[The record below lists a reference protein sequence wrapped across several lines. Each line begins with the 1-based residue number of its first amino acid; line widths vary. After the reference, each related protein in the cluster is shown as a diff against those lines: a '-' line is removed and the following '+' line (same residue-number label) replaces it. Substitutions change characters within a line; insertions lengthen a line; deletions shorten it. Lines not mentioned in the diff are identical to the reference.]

1 MNLTKLLDILK
12 DLAVIIF
19 GLTIALLVAE
29 GLLRLKNSDMSNYDI
44 EMWKYSNELKQLSE
58 NELIGHIH
66 KKNSSSMLQ
75 SVEIRTNSL
84 GLRGDESLLTCCD
97 RSVLFLGSSIT
108 LGWGVQEKFTV
119 SEVLNSKFQ
128 NKIAFLNGG
137 IGNYNT
143 VRYVN
148 NYLNNLSGIKPET
161 IIIQYFINDAEK
173 LVINQ
178 GNFFLKNS
186 QLAVTLWSVYQKTKA
201 SLEGVSL
208 EEYYKQVYKE
218 DSQGFIEMQNALD
231 QIMEHSIE
239 NDVRVIVAMTPDIHS
254 MNPYK
259 FNYIHDIMEKESYQ
273 RGFEFIDLLDSF
285 LEIDDSVDIF
295 AMPGDPHP
303 NKIGHMVMAEHIFAY
318 LKENAF

>member
-1 MNLTKLLDILK
+1 MSLTKILDILK
-12 DLAVIIF
+12 DLGVIIF
-19 GLTIALLVAE
+19 GLIIALLIAE
-29 GLLRLKNSDMSNYDI
+29 GFLRLKNSDMSNYDI
-44 EMWKYSNELKQLSE
+44 EMWKYSNELKQLSD

-66 KKNSSSMLQ
+66 KNNSSAILQ

-84 GLRGDESLLTCCD
+84 GLRGDESLLSCCD
-97 RSVLFLGSSIT
+97 RSVLLLGSSIT
-108 LGWGVQEKFTV
+108 LGWGVQEEFTL

-148 NYLNNLSGIKPET
+148 NYLNNLSVLKPKT

-173 LVINQ
+173 LSINK
-178 GNFFLKNS
+178 GNFLLKNS

-201 SLEGVSL
+201 SFEGVSL
-208 EEYYKQVYKE
+208 EEYYKQVYKQ

-231 QIMEHSIE
+231 QIKEHSIE
-239 NDVRVIVAMTPDIHS
+239 NDIRIIVAMTPDIHS

-259 FNYIHDIMEKESYQ
+259 FNYIHDIIEKESYQ
-273 RGFEFIDLLDSF
+273 RGFEYIDLLDSF

-303 NKIGHMVMAEHIFAY
+303 NKIGHKVMAEQIYAY
-318 LKENAF
+318 LTENAL

>member
-1 MNLTKLLDILK
+1 MNSTKLLDILK

-218 DSQGFIEMQNALD
+218 DSQGFIEMLNALD

-239 NDVRVIVAMTPDIHS
+239 NDIRVIVAMTPDIHS

-259 FNYIHDIMEKESYQ
+259 FNYIHDIMEKESYK

-318 LKENAF
+318 LQENAF

>member
-239 NDVRVIVAMTPDIHS
+239 NDIRVIVAMTPDIHS

>member
-97 RSVLFLGSSIT
+97 RSILFLGSSIT

-143 VRYVN
+143 VRYVK

-303 NKIGHMVMAEHIFAY
+303 NKIGHMVMAEHIFEY